1 MRILTVGLG
10 CGVFI
15 KCERTSSVRKIFSL
29 GLGFAFGISGI
40 VCAADFTVGTATAR
54 SGQKSTGTIRVP
66 AGSDAAVDIAVIVVN
81 GAKPGPTLA
90 LVAGAHG
97 TEYASIIALEKLGQ
111 SADPA
116 AIAGTLVI
124 VPLVNVASFLQK
136 VPHINPVDGKGMNR
150 LYPGKVDGTQT
161 ERVLY
166 AVTKQVIEKC
176 DYLIDFHGGDLDE
189 NLRQY
194 SYWADTGNERMD
206 RTSRGMVM
214 AFGLDHIIIQHNRP
228 TDPRPSPATTITRQ
242 AQNMGK
248 PSIAV
253 EAGHSGT
260 TAAEDIDVLIR
271 GSMNVMRHLK
281 MMAGDVTPVE
291 HPIWIGRYT
300 VLTSDID
307 GIFYPLVV
315 PEAYV
320 KQGMSIGYMTDFAG
334 NKLRDIPSPLTGVVI
349 YIGAVPSMK
358 KGDNIGYI
366 GEVVDAP

>member
-1 MRILTVGLG
+1 MRWSFGFVLAVAL
-10 CGVFI
+10 CGA
-15 KCERTSSVRKIFSL
+15 
-29 GLGFAFGISGI
+29 AF
-40 VCAADFTVGTATAR
+40 AADVTVGTATAHA
-54 SGQKSTGTIRVP
+54 GQRVTGAIHVP

-81 GAKPGPTLA
+81 GAKPGPTMA

-97 TEYASIIALEKLGQ
+97 TEYASVVALERLGQ

-116 AIAGTLVI
+116 AMSGTLII
-124 VPLVNVASFLQK
+124 VPLLNVASFLQK
-136 VPHINPVDGKGMNR
+136 VPHINPVDGKNMNR
-150 LYPGKVDGTQT
+150 LYPGKADGTQT

-166 AVTKQVIEKC
+166 AVTKQVLEKC
-176 DYLIDFHGGDLDE
+176 DYLIDYHGGDLDE

-194 SYWADTGNERMD
+194 SYWPDTGNERLD
-206 RTSRGMVM
+206 TTTKAMVL

-228 TDPRPSPATTITRQ
+228 TDPKPAATTITRQ

-248 PSIAV
+248 PAIAV

-260 TAAEDIDVLIR
+260 TAAEDVDVLIR
-271 GSMNVMRHLK
+271 GTRNVMRQLK
-281 MMAGDVTPVE
+281 MMPGDVTPVA
-291 HPIWIGRYT
+291 HPLWIGRYT
-300 VLTSDID
+300 VLTSEID
-307 GIFYPLVV
+307 GIFYPLVG

-334 NKLRDIPSPLTGVVI
+334 NKLRDIPSPLTGVII

-358 KGDNIGYI
+358 KGDNIGYV